1 MKQLI
6 ALFGFFA
13 LSLEASVEDHFKPAL
28 NKSGAHSIENID
40 FIYMINLDQRP
51 EKFERCIQQLHPYGV
66 YPYRFSAVNGW
77 ELTLEAIQDVGVK
90 FSADMNGG
98 FLATSYLEE
107 DLAIAA
113 QKRGLK
119 TYKSIDVIGP
129 VDIKYIAPVKDVFM
143 KKLQALNCETIFTWR
158 RTRF

>member
-107 DLAIAA
+107 DLAPFHEVIQTIGRTYFCHCMARGTIGIA
-113 QKRGLK
+113 L
-119 TYKSIDVIGP
+119 SHLSV
-129 VDIKYIAPVKDVFM
+129 
-143 KKLQALNCETIFTWR
+143 LQDALDSGYETIWVM
-158 RTRF
+158 